1 MDYNDEKAPE
11 PEKRKPL
18 KEFTFT
24 RTLQNGNTS
33 TPLGNINNDLKGEK
47 NDKNELHLNLSL
59 SMILYEREIE
69 FNVKGTKD
77 NFKVPSIQ
85 YLKIFP
91 FEELKGLNKF
101 FSLLKIDKIFE
112 FLQNSFEKNYDAIE
126 QGEEVLKIHLMV
138 NVMEIMTEEITIDLP
153 IISLSNNDELENLKE
168 TIKVI
173 EEEKNSFKI
182 MINKLNTTI
191 QELQKKFEENKNLSL
206 NEEKQ
211 IETKIEEK
219 EKKLTK
225 NLEDKDIFHQ
235 NKENELQAQIDKNK
249 DEIQSQID
257 KNKDELQTKIDENKN
272 ELQEE
277 FINRLEEKERILH
290 NYIDKLNSQMKEVK
304 EVEKYVRDKLMN
316 EEDDEEGEEIDK
328 YSCTRSY
335 ERNEDEEEE
344 EEEIE
349 IDKYPCTS
357 SDERI
362 NLTLSMILLEE
373 KIKFKI
379 KEIKN
384 NLIHNPN
391 YYEVSFNIKNFE
403 NIGTYYKEKG
413 GIKALFNFLRDL
425 LKEKKDNILIKKNEV
440 VVKVK
445 FPFGAKDEEIS
456 LIVKKKE
463 KRLEQT
469 LNDIDLTLKDINQAN
484 INNEKNLEETKK
496 EFKRKLLENVYPVGT
511 YYWSQNSIDPGN
523 LFGGTWKKINGY
535 FIFASDSSH
544 SVGST
549 GGKERVTL
557 SSYEIPSHSHSYYR
571 LTYESY
577 KRCSNADTDSN
588 GGYRV
593 VCYKNDG
600 NYEHSESTSSCGGS
614 GSHENMPP
622 YLTANCWRRIS

>member
-1 MDYNDEKAPE
+1 MNYNDEKAPE

-24 RTLQNGNTS
+24 RTLQNGKTA

-112 FLQNSFEKNYDAIE
+112 FFQNSFEKNYDAIE

-138 NVMEIMTEEITIDLP
+138 NIMEIMTEEITIDLP

-328 YSCTRSY
+328 YSCKRSG
-335 ERNEDEEEE
+335 EG
-344 EEEIE
+344 
-349 IDKYPCTS
+349 
-357 SDERI
+357 I
-362 NLTLSMILLEE
+362 NLTLSMILLKE

-379 KEIKN
+379 KVIKN

-391 YYEVSFNIKNFE
+391 YYEDSFNIKNFE

-413 GIKALFNFLRDL
+413 GIKELFNFLRDL
-425 LKEKKDNILIKKNEV
+425 LKEKKDNILFKENEV
-440 VVKVK
+440 IIKVK
-445 FPFGAKDEEIS
+445 FLVGTKDEEIS
-456 LIVKKKE
+456 LKVKKKE

-469 LNDIDLTLKDINQAN
+469 LNDIDLTIKDINQAN

-496 EFKRKLLENVYPVGT
+496 EFKRKLLENVYPVGA

-557 SSYEIPSHSHSYYR
+557 SSNEIPSHSHSYYR
-571 LTYESY
+571 LTHESY